1 MPSLTQWNKGAA
13 MKAGNVFRAYDIRG
27 IVDRDFDEAWV
38 RELGRACGV
47 YFAGLN
53 IEDVV
58 VGHDCRHSSP
68 AYHEALTEG
77 LLSSGRNVLS
87 IGEVP
92 TPAFYYAVKTLGRQ
106 GGVMITAS
114 HNPADY
120 NGFKIWAGESTIH
133 NEEIQK
139 IRAIFES
146 GSVVSGQGVASRH
159 DILPAYRADIAARFS
174 LRRPIRVVVDG
185 GNGMGGPSCV
195 EVLRAIG
202 AEVIPLY
209 CEPDGDFPNHHPDP
223 VVEAN
228 MTALKARVREENADF
243 GIGLDGDADR
253 IGVVDEAG
261 RLLFGDELLSLYAR
275 ELLARRPGSVVI
287 GDVKCSSRLFDD
299 IRAHGGKPMM
309 WTTGHS
315 IIKARMRETGAP
327 LAGEMSGHMFF
338 VDGWHGFDDAIYGA
352 ARLVAL
358 FAAQDQPMSRLP
370 GWPPA
375 FATPEVNIPC
385 PDDVKFA
392 VVEKARAHFRARRE
406 TIEIDG
412 ARVVFPHGW
421 GLVRAS
427 NTQPVLVTR
436 FEADSPEALDA
447 IRREMEEPLRRWI
460 AEGV

>member
-1 MPSLTQWNKGAA
+1 

-38 RELGRACGV
+38 RELGKACGA
-47 YFAGLN
+47 YFAGLR

-77 LLSSGRNVLS
+77 LLASGRNVLS

-92 TPAFYYAVKTLGRQ
+92 TPAFYYAVKTLGRR

-139 IRAIFES
+139 IRAIFEA
-146 GSVVSGQGVASRH
+146 GNFVSGRGVASRH
-159 DILPAYRADIAARFS
+159 NILPDYTTDIISRFA
-174 LRRPIRVVVDG
+174 PIRPVKVVADG

-195 EVLRAIG
+195 EVLRALG
-202 AEVIPLY
+202 ADVVPLY
-209 CEPDGDFPNHHPDP
+209 CEPDGNFPNHHPDP
-223 VVEAN
+223 VVETN
-228 MTALKARVREENADF
+228 MEALKARVREDNAAF

-253 IGVVDEAG
+253 IGVVDETG

-275 ELLARRPGSVVI
+275 ELLARKPGSVVI

-299 IRAHGGKPMM
+299 IREHGGKPMM

-338 VDGWHGFDDAIYGA
+338 ADGWHGFDDAIYGA
-352 ARLVAL
+352 ARLTAL
-358 FAAQDQPMSRLP
+358 FAAQDLPMSRLP

-375 FATPEVNIPC
+375 FATPEVNLPC

-392 VVEKARAHFRARRE
+392 VVEKAKAHFRSRHE

>member
-1 MPSLTQWNKGAA
+1 

-38 RELGRACGV
+38 RELGKACGA
-47 YFAGLN
+47 YFAGLR

-77 LLSSGRNVLS
+77 LLASGRNVLS

-92 TPAFYYAVKTLGRQ
+92 TPAFYYAVKTLGRR

-139 IRAIFES
+139 IRAIFEA
-146 GSVVSGQGVASRH
+146 GNFVSGRGVASRH
-159 DILPAYRADIAARFS
+159 NILPDYTADIISRFA
-174 LRRPIRVVVDG
+174 PIRPVKVVADG

-195 EVLRAIG
+195 EVLRALG
-202 AEVIPLY
+202 ADVVPLY
-209 CEPDGDFPNHHPDP
+209 CEPDGNFPNHRPDP
-223 VVEAN
+223 VVETN
-228 MTALKARVREENADF
+228 MEALKARVREENAAF

-253 IGVVDEAG
+253 IGVVDETG

-275 ELLARRPGSVVI
+275 ELLARKPGSVVI

-299 IRAHGGKPMM
+299 IREHGGKPMM

-338 VDGWHGFDDAIYGA
+338 ADGWHGFDDAIYGA
-352 ARLVAL
+352 ARLTAL
-358 FAAQDQPMSRLP
+358 FAAQDLPMSRLP

-375 FATPEVNIPC
+375 FATPEVNLPC

-392 VVEKARAHFRARRE
+392 VVEKAKAHFRSRHE

-447 IRREMEEPLRRWI
+447 IRREMEDPLRRWI

>member
-1 MPSLTQWNKGAA
+1 

-38 RELGRACGV
+38 RELGKACGA
-47 YFAGLN
+47 YFAGLR

-77 LLSSGRNVLS
+77 LLASGRNVLS

-92 TPAFYYAVKTLGRQ
+92 TPAFYYAVKTLGRR

-139 IRAIFES
+139 IRAIFEA
-146 GSVVSGQGVASRH
+146 GNFGRGVASRH
-159 DILPAYRADIAARFS
+159 NILPDYTADIISRFA
-174 LRRPIRVVVDG
+174 PIRPVKVVADG

-195 EVLRAIG
+195 EVLRALG
-202 AEVIPLY
+202 ADVVPLY
-209 CEPDGDFPNHHPDP
+209 CEPDGNFPNHHPDP
-223 VVEAN
+223 VVETN
-228 MTALKARVREENADF
+228 MEALKARVREENAAF

-253 IGVVDEAG
+253 IGVVDETG

-275 ELLARRPGSVVI
+275 ELLARKPGSVVI

-299 IRAHGGKPMM
+299 IREHGGKPMM

-338 VDGWHGFDDAIYGA
+338 ADGWHGFDDAIYGA
-352 ARLVAL
+352 ARLTAL
-358 FAAQDQPMSRLP
+358 FAAQDLPMSRLP

-375 FATPEVNIPC
+375 FATPEVNLPC

-392 VVEKARAHFRARRE
+392 VVEKAKAHFRSRHE

-447 IRREMEEPLRRWI
+447 IRREMEDPLRRWI

>member
-1 MPSLTQWNKGAA
+1 

-38 RELGRACGV
+38 RELGKACGA
-47 YFAGLN
+47 YFAGLR

-77 LLSSGRNVLS
+77 LLASGRNVLS

-92 TPAFYYAVKTLGRQ
+92 TPAFYYAVKTLGRR

-139 IRAIFES
+139 IRAIFEA
-146 GSVVSGQGVASRH
+146 GNFVSGRGVASRH
-159 DILPAYRADIAARFS
+159 NILPDYTTDIISRFA
-174 LRRPIRVVVDG
+174 PIRPVKVVADG

-195 EVLRAIG
+195 EVLRALG
-202 AEVIPLY
+202 ADVVPLY
-209 CEPDGDFPNHHPDP
+209 CEPDGNFPNHHPDP
-223 VVEAN
+223 VVETN
-228 MTALKARVREENADF
+228 MEALKARVREENAAF

-253 IGVVDEAG
+253 IGVVDETG

-275 ELLARRPGSVVI
+275 ELLARKPGSVVI

-299 IRAHGGKPMM
+299 IREHGGKPMM

-338 VDGWHGFDDAIYGA
+338 ADGWHGFDDAIYGA
-352 ARLVAL
+352 ARLTAL
-358 FAAQDQPMSRLP
+358 FAAQDLPMSRLP

-375 FATPEVNIPC
+375 FATPEVNLPC

-392 VVEKARAHFRARRE
+392 VVEKAKAHFRSRHE

>member
-1 MPSLTQWNKGAA
+1 

-38 RELGRACGV
+38 RELGKACGA
-47 YFAGLN
+47 YFAGLR

-77 LLSSGRNVLS
+77 LLASGRNVLS

-92 TPAFYYAVKTLGRQ
+92 TPAFYYAVKTLGRR

-139 IRAIFES
+139 IRAIFEA
-146 GSVVSGQGVASRH
+146 GNFVSGRGLASRH
-159 DILPAYRADIAARFS
+159 NILPDYTADIISRFA
-174 LRRPIRVVVDG
+174 PIRPVKVVADG

-195 EVLRAIG
+195 EVLRALG
-202 AEVIPLY
+202 ADVVPLY
-209 CEPDGDFPNHHPDP
+209 CEPDGNFPNHHPDP
-223 VVEAN
+223 VVETN
-228 MTALKARVREENADF
+228 MEALKARVREENAAF

-253 IGVVDEAG
+253 IGVVDETG

-275 ELLARRPGSVVI
+275 ELLARKPGSVVI

-299 IRAHGGKPMM
+299 IREHGGKPMM

-338 VDGWHGFDDAIYGA
+338 ADGWHGFDDAIYGA
-352 ARLVAL
+352 ARLTAL
-358 FAAQDQPMSRLP
+358 FAAQDLPMSRLP

-375 FATPEVNIPC
+375 FATPEVNLPC

-392 VVEKARAHFRARRE
+392 VVEKAKAHFRSRHE

>member
-1 MPSLTQWNKGAA
+1 

-38 RELGRACGV
+38 RELGKACGA
-47 YFAGLN
+47 YFAGLR

-77 LLSSGRNVLS
+77 LLASGRNVLS

-92 TPAFYYAVKTLGRQ
+92 TPAFYYAVKTLGRR

-139 IRAIFES
+139 IRAIFEA
-146 GSVVSGQGVASRH
+146 GNFVSGRGVASRH
-159 DILPAYRADIAARFS
+159 NILPDYTADIISRFA
-174 LRRPIRVVVDG
+174 PIRPVKVVADG

-195 EVLRAIG
+195 EVLRALG
-202 AEVIPLY
+202 ADVVPLY
-209 CEPDGDFPNHHPDP
+209 CEPDGNFPNHHPDP
-223 VVEAN
+223 VVETN
-228 MTALKARVREENADF
+228 MEALKARVREENAAF

-253 IGVVDEAG
+253 IGVVDETG

-275 ELLARRPGSVVI
+275 ELLARKPGSVVI

-299 IRAHGGKPMM
+299 IREHGGKPMM

-338 VDGWHGFDDAIYGA
+338 ADGWHGFDDAIYGA
-352 ARLVAL
+352 ARLTAL
-358 FAAQDQPMSRLP
+358 FAAQDLPMSRLP

-375 FATPEVNIPC
+375 FATPEVNLPC

-392 VVEKARAHFRARRE
+392 VVEKAKAHFRSRHE

-447 IRREMEEPLRRWI
+447 IRREMEDPLRRWI

>member
-1 MPSLTQWNKGAA
+1 

-38 RELGRACGV
+38 RELGKACGA
-47 YFAGLN
+47 YFAGLR

-77 LLSSGRNVLS
+77 LLASGRNVLS

-92 TPAFYYAVKTLGRQ
+92 TPAFYYAVKTLGRR

-139 IRAIFES
+139 IRAIFEA
-146 GSVVSGQGVASRH
+146 GNFVSGRGVASRH
-159 DILPAYRADIAARFS
+159 NILPDYTADIISRFA
-174 LRRPIRVVVDG
+174 PIRPVKVVADG

-195 EVLRAIG
+195 EVLRALG
-202 AEVIPLY
+202 ADVVPLY
-209 CEPDGDFPNHHPDP
+209 CEPDGNFPNHHPDP
-223 VVEAN
+223 VVETN
-228 MTALKARVREENADF
+228 MEALKARVREENASF

-253 IGVVDEAG
+253 IGVVDETG

-275 ELLARRPGSVVI
+275 ELLARKPGSVVI

-299 IRAHGGKPMM
+299 IREHGGKPMM

-338 VDGWHGFDDAIYGA
+338 ADGWHGFDDAIYGA
-352 ARLVAL
+352 ARLTAL
-358 FAAQDQPMSRLP
+358 FAAQDLPMSRLP

-375 FATPEVNIPC
+375 FATPEVNLPC

-392 VVEKARAHFRARRE
+392 VVEKAKAHFRSRHE